1 MTKYILTADIGTT
14 ALKAALYGLDGK
26 LAASCTREYL
36 FETPALGQAEMAAE
50 VYTETFAAAVNE
62 VVAGRGILP
71 EEIGVI
77 GFSTQGETML
87 LLDEENRPLRRAVL
101 WCDSRASAE
110 AGEIVRHFGADE
122 IRERTGQVGE
132 DAIWPGAK
140 LLWIRKNEPEIFGK
154 IRRIVQLEGWFSL
167 LLTGRA
173 FGEDSILGSSVYYDI
188 RERKY
193 WPEMLDY
200 LEITEDQLPEI
211 ALPGEIVG
219 RMTESAAA
227 RFGLAAG
234 TQVSIGGID
243 LGCGAVG
250 VGNIRPGNFSD
261 VTGSSLC
268 TMALTEEV
276 ILDPKGQ
283 MPCYCS
289 AVPGLYMIHAYASGG
304 ISLRWFRDVFFGE
317 TLTGILSKE
326 LLKNSSTDNFPI
338 NKEIDKEINKETS
351 SAPAG
356 LRNSCSD
363 GAGEEPGS
371 ASEMPAGFNP
381 YDYMDLLAA
390 DCPPGAEG
398 LMALPHLIGSGPP
411 DLCPEMKGTL
421 IGLSAAH
428 GQKHIVRAFMEGVTM
443 NLCRI
448 LEATQELGLAA
459 DRIVCLGGGAKSP
472 VWCQIKADATGKP
485 VVTTDGYENAGC
497 MGAAML
503 AGTSAGLFPDL
514 EEAAGRF
521 VREDRQYLPDEK
533 NAEVYRAMYLRYQ
546 TLMQVLM
553 PMFQ

>member
-1 MTKYILTADIGTT
+1 MIKYILTADIGTT
-14 ALKAALYGLDGK
+14 ALKAALYSLDGK

-36 FETPALGQAEMAAE
+36 FETPAPGQAEMAAE
-50 VYTETFAAAVNE
+50 VYTETFASAVHD
-62 VVAGRGILP
+62 VLAGRGIIP
-71 EEIGVI
+71 EEVGAI

-87 LLDEENRPLRRAVL
+87 LLDEGDRPLRKAIL

-110 AGEIVRHFGADE
+110 AGGIVRHFGAEE

-140 LLWIRKNEPEIFGK
+140 LLWVRKNEPEVFGK

-173 FGEDSILGSSVYYDI
+173 FGEDSILGSSVYFDI
-188 RERKY
+188 RKRKY
-193 WPEMLDY
+193 WPEMLEY
-200 LEITEDQLPEI
+200 LGIAEDQLPEI
-211 ALPGEIVG
+211 AFPGEIVG
-219 RMTESAAA
+219 RVTESAAA

-289 AVPGLYMIHAYASGG
+289 AVPGLYMVHAYASGG

-317 TLTGILSKE
+317 TLAGIPLNEPLKESSKE
-326 LLKNSSTDNFPI
+326 SSKESPKESPI
-338 NKEIDKEINKETS
+338 YKEYKES
-351 SAPAG
+351 PAG
-356 LRNSCSD
+356 LQNTCRD
-363 GAGEEPGS
+363 RVEGEQGS
-371 ASEMPAGFNP
+371 LSEMPAGFNP

-421 IGLSAAH
+421 IGLSTAH

-459 DRIVCLGGGAKSP
+459 GRIVCLGGGAKSP

-503 AGTSAGLFPDL
+503 AGTAAGLFPDL
-514 EEAAGRF
+514 EEAVKIF
-521 VREDRQYLPDEK
+521 VREDRLYLPDEK

-546 TLMQVLM
+546 ALMRVLM

>member
-1 MTKYILTADIGTT
+1 MSRGTGRGKDILIKYILTADIGTT

-36 FETPALGQAEMAAE
+36 FETPAPGQAEMAAE
-50 VYTETFAAAVNE
+50 VYTETFAAAVQDI
-62 VVAGRGILP
+62 VTRPGIVP
-71 EEIGVI
+71 KEIGVI

-101 WCDSRASAE
+101 WCDSRASSE
-110 AGEIVRHFGADE
+110 AGEIVRHFGAEE
-122 IRERTGQVGE
+122 IRKRTGQVGE

-140 LLWIRKNEPEIFGK
+140 LLWIRKNEPEVFGNT
-154 IRRIVQLEGWFSL
+154 RRIVQLEGWFSL

-173 FGEDSILGSSVYYDI
+173 CGEDSILGSSVYYDI
-188 RERKY
+188 RKRKY
-193 WPEMLDY
+193 WLEMLDY
-200 LEITEDQLPEI
+200 LGITEDQLPDI

-219 RMTESAAA
+219 RVTESAAA

-234 TQVSIGGID
+234 TRVSIGGID
-243 LGCGAVG
+243 LGCGAIG

-268 TMALTEEV
+268 TMALTEDV
-276 ILDPKGQ
+276 VLDPKGQ

-317 TLTGILSKE
+317 TLAGV
-326 LLKNSSTDNFPI
+326 
-338 NKEIDKEINKETS
+338 
-351 SAPAG
+351 PAG
-356 LRNSCSD
+356 I
-363 GAGEEPGS
+363 
-371 ASEMPAGFNP
+371 NP

-398 LMALPHLIGSGPP
+398 LIALPHLIGSGPP

-421 IGLSAAH
+421 IGLSTAH

-503 AGTSAGLFPDL
+503 AGTAAGLFPDL
-514 EEAAGRF
+514 EEAAKRF
-521 VREDRQYLPDEK
+521 VREDRLYLPDEK
-533 NAEVYRAMYLRYQ
+533 NAALYRTMYLRYQ
-546 TLMQVLM
+546 ALMQVLM